1 MRTTRRTSLFAALLG
16 VALPL
21 VLAGGASAAGL
32 DQLEQGA
39 LAAPADA
46 DATWQLVKA
55 YREQAANQRAVDFL
69 TRFHAAHA
77 PNAQSLV
84 WQGSFK
90 ALLAS
95 RETDIEKRF
104 DLLQTGT
111 ADMDGAVRLF
121 AGAPGVRAVRGIT
134 LSRFPEFMKM
144 SGKAIDDLET
154 ALGPGS
160 GLSDGLREAA
170 RQALGQAYRQAGRPA
185 DADALQKSASVR

>member
-1 MRTTRRTSLFAALLG
+1 MRITPRTRSCAAFLALSLGLAA
-16 VALPL
+16 
-21 VLAGGASAAGL
+21 GASAAGL
-32 DQLEQGA
+32 EQLEQRV

-46 DATWQLVKA
+46 DATWQLIKA
-55 YREQAANQRAVDFL
+55 YREEAANQRAVDFL
-69 TRFHAAHA
+69 TRFHAAHP

-95 RETDIEKRF
+95 KETDMEKRF

-121 AGAPGVRAVRGIT
+121 AGVPVVRAVRGIT
-134 LSRFPEFMKM
+134 LSRFPEFMRM
-144 SGKAIDDLET
+144 SGKAIEDLET
-154 ALGPGS
+154 ALGPGT
-160 GLSDGLREAA
+160 GLSDGLQAAA
-170 RQALGQAYRQAGRPA
+170 RQALGQAYRQAGRTA

>member
-1 MRTTRRTSLFAALLG
+1 MRMTWTRGAREVLTLLALGLAA
-16 VALPL
+16 
-21 VLAGGASAAGL
+21 AAPAATL
-32 DQLEQGA
+32 DQLEQTA
-39 LAAPADA
+39 LSSPGNA

-69 TRFHAAHA
+69 TRFHQANP

-95 RETDIEKRF
+95 KETDIEKRF

-111 ADMDGAVRLF
+111 ADMDGAVRQF
-121 AGAPGVRAVRGIT
+121 AGDPGVRAVRGIT

-144 SGKAIDDLET
+144 SGKAIDDLEPALRPGAGLSEGLQAASRE
-154 ALGPGS
+154 ALG
-160 GLSDGLREAA
+160 R
-170 RQALGQAYRQAGRPA
+170 AYRQAGRTA
-185 DADALQKSASVR
+185 DADALQKVAGAR

>member
-1 MRTTRRTSLFAALLG
+1 MRITRWTGARSAL
-16 VALPL
+16 VALAL
-21 VLAGGASAAGL
+21 GLAAAASAATL
-32 DQLEQGA
+32 DELERQA

-55 YREQAANQRAVDFL
+55 YREQAQSQRAVDFL
-69 TRFHAAHA
+69 ARFHAAHP

-95 RETDIEKRF
+95 KETDIEKRF

-111 ADMDGAVRLF
+111 ADMDGAVRQF
-121 AGAPGVRAVRGIT
+121 PGDARVRAVRGIT

-144 SGKAIDDLET
+144 SGKAIEDLET
-154 ALGPGS
+154 ALRQGS
-160 GLSDGLREAA
+160 GVSEGLQAA
-170 RQALGQAYRQAGRPA
+170 VRPALAQAYRQAGRTA
-185 DADALQKSASVR
+185 DADAMQKSASVR

>member
-1 MRTTRRTSLFAALLG
+1 MRTTRRTSVCAALLG
-16 VALPL
+16 LA
-21 VLAGGASAAGL
+21 LAGTAAAAGL
-32 DQLEQGA
+32 DQLEQRALGA
-39 LAAPADA
+39 PTDA

-69 TRFHAAHA
+69 ARFHAAHP

-95 RETDIEKRF
+95 KETDIEKRF

-111 ADMDGAVRLF
+111 ADMDGAVRQF
-121 AGAPGVRAVRGIT
+121 GGAPGVRAVRGIT

-144 SGKAIDDLET
+144 SGKAIEDLET

-170 RQALGQAYRQAGRPA
+170 RQALGQAYRQAGRTA

>member
-1 MRTTRRTSLFAALLG
+1 MRTTRRTRATAAL
-16 VALPL
+16 VALSL
-21 VLAGGASAAGL
+21 GLAAGAWAAGL
-32 DQLEQGA
+32 DQLEQRA

-55 YREQAANQRAVDFL
+55 YREEAANQRAVDFL
-69 TRFHAAHA
+69 ARFHQANP

-95 RETDIEKRF
+95 KEPDMEKRF

-144 SGKAIDDLET
+144 SGKAIEDLET
-154 ALGPGS
+154 ALRPGA
-160 GLSDGLREAA
+160 GLSDGLQAAA
-170 RQALGQAYRQAGRPA
+170 RQALAQAYRQAGRTA

>member
-1 MRTTRRTSLFAALLG
+1 MRIDPRSG
-16 VALPL
+16 VRA
-21 VLAGGASAAGL
+21 VLAVLALGLAGTAGAATL

-39 LAAPADA
+39 LAAPTSA

-69 TRFHAAHA
+69 TRFHEAHP

-95 RETDIEKRF
+95 KETDIEKRF

-111 ADMDGAVRLF
+111 ADMDGAVRQF
-121 AGAPGVRAVRGIT
+121 AGDPGVRAVRGIT

-144 SGKAIDDLET
+144 SGKAIEDLET
-154 ALGPGS
+154 ALRPGS
-160 GLSDGLREAA
+160 GTGEGLQAAAREALA
-170 RQALGQAYRQAGRPA
+170 RAYRQAGRTA
-185 DADALQKSASVR
+185 DADALQKVAGGR

>member
-1 MRTTRRTSLFAALLG
+1 MRIDARSGARVACALLAFG
-16 VALPL
+16 
-21 VLAGGASAAGL
+21 LAGAAAAATL

-39 LAAPADA
+39 LATPASA

-55 YREQAANQRAVDFL
+55 YREQAANQRAVDFF
-69 TRFHAAHA
+69 TRFHQAHP

-95 RETDIEKRF
+95 KETDIEKRF

-111 ADMDGAVRLF
+111 ADMDGAVRQF
-121 AGAPGVRAVRGIT
+121 SGDPGVRAVRGIT

-144 SGKAIDDLET
+144 SGKAIEDLET
-154 ALGPGS
+154 ALRPGS
-160 GLSDGLREAA
+160 GISDGLQAAAREALA
-170 RQALGQAYRQAGRPA
+170 RAYRQAGRTA
-185 DADALQKSASVR
+185 DADALQKVAGAR